1 MKFRRVTLEQARGH
15 ILGHNMSHEGRRLLR
30 KGRKLG
36 QEELDQLAVAKVEW
50 VYVAE
55 LDATDIGEDEAA
67 LRIARSL
74 AEREGLSIR
83 AAHGGRVSL
92 RATKQGVFGSRT
104 DLLLE
109 LNLLDG
115 VTLATLPNHSV
126 VQAGQGVATL
136 KVIPF
141 ALPEA
146 TVKRAEALAKRGV
159 VSLAALE
166 PRRVCVVVSGSEG
179 RRERLLEAY
188 RAPLEQRL
196 SGLGAHDVTF
206 EYVSLSTSPEQ
217 ELAAA
222 IRAHLDQG
230 VHLVIV
236 VGETATMD
244 SHDLAPEAIRRAGG
258 EVHVVGAAVF
268 PGNLLLLG
276 YRDHSAILGAPGCVR
291 SRAKNVVD
299 LLLPRLLV
307 GERLGR
313 REVAELGQGGLLGSS
328 GHGSGDEDGADA

>member
-15 ILGHNMSHEGRRLLR
+15 ILGHNMSHAGRRLLK

-36 QEELDQLAVAKVEW
+36 QEELDQLAVAQVEW

-55 LDATDIGEDEAA
+55 LEPTDIGEDEAA

-83 AAHGGRVSL
+83 PAHGGRVSL

-104 DLLLE
+104 HLLLE

-146 TVKRAEALAKRGV
+146 TVKRAEELAKRGV

-179 RRERLLEAY
+179 RRARLLEAY

-206 EYVSLSTSPEQ
+206 EYVPLSTSPEQ

-222 IRAHLDQG
+222 IRVHLDRG

-244 SHDLAPEAIRRAGG
+244 SHDLAPEAIRRAG
-258 EVHVVGAAVF
+258 HVVGAAVF

-291 SRAKNVVD
+291 SRARNVVD